1 MEGVTRPSA
10 AHTLFADVAQF
21 IALEAGRPLA
31 FLLALTI
38 VIVWA
43 ATGPIFHYSETWL
56 LIINT
61 GSSIVTTLMVFLIQ
75 NSQNRHSA
83 ALQVKVD
90 ELIRVSEAKNFF
102 VGIEQLTE
110 DEINQVRD
118 VVKRRTST

>member
-61 GSSIVTTLMVFLIQ
+61 G
-75 NSQNRHSA
+75 
-83 ALQVKVD
+83 
-90 ELIRVSEAKNFF
+90 
-102 VGIEQLTE
+102 
-110 DEINQVRD
+110 
-118 VVKRRTST
+118 